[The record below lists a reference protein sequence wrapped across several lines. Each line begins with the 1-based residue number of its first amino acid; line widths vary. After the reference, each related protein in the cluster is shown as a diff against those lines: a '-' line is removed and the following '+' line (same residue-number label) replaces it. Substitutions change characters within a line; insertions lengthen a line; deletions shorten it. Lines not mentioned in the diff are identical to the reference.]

1 MIVDENKWVVAGES
15 PIEYSMSIEDVVKYV
30 DEL

>member
-1 MIVDENKWVVAGES
+1 MIVDENNWVVAGGS
-15 PIEYSMSIEDVVKYV
+15 PRGYSMSIEDVVKYV

>member
-1 MIVDENKWVVAGES
+1 MIVDENNWVVAEEVPG
-15 PIEYSMSIEDVVKYV
+15 ILNGIEDVVKYV